1 MKSKIN
7 KTTTI
12 TITLDQDEAA
22 WLEHTMQNPLH
33 GEQPEDEDEYNK
45 EMRYEFF
52 NCVVGA
58 ARK

>member
-1 MKSKIN
+1 MKSKVSRA
-7 KTTTI
+7 TTI
-12 TITLDQDEAA
+12 TITLDQDEAE

-45 EMRYEFF
+45 EMRYEFL
-52 NCVVGA
+52 NCVAGG